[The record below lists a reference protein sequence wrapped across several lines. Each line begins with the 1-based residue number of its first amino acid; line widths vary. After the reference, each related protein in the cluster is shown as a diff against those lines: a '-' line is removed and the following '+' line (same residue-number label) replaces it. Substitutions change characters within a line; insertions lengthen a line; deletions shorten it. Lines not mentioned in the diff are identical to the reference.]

1 MSIVKSSG
9 AGESGS
15 TPFYNDVVTTSLR
28 LNQGSTLTRAY
39 GSSPTSNTTMS
50 FGGWVKL
57 TRINYANVFS
67 ATLGGSGVPQS
78 FFAINDDEKML
89 FQSWTGSANIFH
101 YISTQVFRDHGAW
114 YHFWFQIDTSDG
126 TAADRVK
133 IYVNGERMT
142 AFDTAVHVAGQN
154 DTIIGFNQNYTHYFG
169 HTNGT
174 YGVGAYFA
182 DWWFLDGQDV
192 SPVDTVGEFKKG
204 IFIPKQYSSP
214 TFGNKGWH
222 LEFKQ
227 TGSSAD
233 TSGIGADTR
242 DSGTKNHWTISGI
255 DSYDSALV
263 DSPENNFCILNLAAK
278 SAGLTLSEGNL
289 QTNNANDFALG
300 TFAVNSG
307 KWYYENYIN
316 STNGG
321 FAGVFEADDGVYKT
335 TIDDGGNNPDGYGY
349 YNNGNKLRDNS
360 YVSYGSSFQ
369 TAGDIIG
376 VALDMDN
383 GAIYFSKNGTWQ
395 GSATASEIAAGTTTN
410 AAYTGLSGSM
420 VARVGHYNN
429 NNPTVVNFGQD
440 PSFAGSITA
449 GTATPSDGAGKFK
462 YTPPTGFLALC
473 SANLQEPTIGPNS
486 NSNSTDHF
494 ETILYVG
501 NSASDGSGTTQN
513 ITGLDF
519 KPDWI
524 WVKNRDTAAD
534 HRTVDSSR
542 GEQKTLYISGYYSEN
557 EGNDGTTGITGFT
570 AASSAGAGGFVLG
583 SHTGFNKQNDDFVAY
598 NWKANGST
606 TSTISVGDVS
616 SGVPSIAST
625 VQVNSTAKF
634 SIVTFTGNNTND
646 ATIGHGLGTA
656 PEWIITKNRDDS
668 QVGGVDVHWRVFHKN
683 LSNVGTGQHTEFLS
697 RGLYEVEPGGHSNGY
712 IKTVAANTY
721 STHAANV
728 DSNAVNGSGDD
739 MIAYCFVGVE
749 GFSKF
754 GKYTGNG
761 STDGTF
767 IYLGFRPAWLM
778 YKRIDSTGN
787 WLIDD
792 NKTQT
797 FNPDSNYLIADGTD
811 QEGDTTTNT
820 AGHVFDMYSNGFK
833 MRNTNTG
840 RNADGG
846 TYIYMAFAHMPFKY
860 ANAR

>member
-9 AGESGS
+9 AGESGA
-15 TPFYNDVVTTSLR
+15 TNFYNEQVTTSLR

-39 GSSPTSNTTMS
+39 GTSPTSNTTMS

-114 YHFWFQIDTSDG
+114 YHFWFQIDTTDG

-142 AFDTAVHVAGQN
+142 AFDTAVHASSSV
-154 DTIIGFNQNYTHYFG
+154 TVIGFNQNYTHYFG

-174 YGVGAYFA
+174 YGVGAYLA

-204 IFIPKQYSSP
+204 IFIPKSYSA

-227 TGSSAD
+227 TGSGAD
-233 TSGIGADTR
+233 SSGIGADT
-242 DSGTKNHWTISGI
+242 SGVGNHWTISGV

-278 SAGLTLSEGNL
+278 SAGVTLSEGNL

-307 KWYYENYIN
+307 KWYYENLIN

-349 YNNGNKLRDNS
+349 YNNGNKLRDNT
-360 YVSYGSSFQ
+360 YTSYGSSFQ

-410 AAYTGLSGSM
+410 AAFTGLSGSM

-429 NNPTVVNFGQD
+429 NDATVVNFGQD
-440 PSFAGSITA
+440 SSFAGTITA

-473 SANLQEPTIGPNS
+473 SANLAEPTIGPNS
-486 NSNSTDHF
+486 SQNSTDNF

-501 NSASDGSGTTQN
+501 NSANDSSGTTQN

-524 WVKNRDTAAD
+524 WVKNRDTSAD
-534 HRTVDSSR
+534 HRTVDSNR
-542 GEQKTLYISGYYSEN
+542 GEQKTLYISDAYIQNAGS
-557 EGNDGTTGITGFT
+557 DGTDGITAFT
-570 AASSAGAGGFVLG
+570 AASSAGAGGFVVG
-583 SHTGFNKQNDDFVAY
+583 QHTGFNKQNDDFVAW
-598 NWKANGST
+598 NWKANGGTNST
-606 TSTISVGDVS
+606 NNNG
-616 SGVPSIAST
+616 SIQST
-625 VQVNSTAKF
+625 VQVNTTAGF
-634 SIVTFTGNNTND
+634 SIVTYTGN
-646 ATIGHGLGTA
+646 ATAGATVGHGLGAVPQWYFVKSISLATGWVVYHKDQNASPQNGYTLLNLPDDFFDTVVWNDTA
-656 PEWIITKNRDDS
+656 PTS
-668 QVGGVDVHWRVFHKN
+668 SVFS
-683 LSNVGTGQHTEFLS
+683 LG
-697 RGLYEVEPGGHSNGY
+697 
-712 IKTVAANTY
+712 
-721 STHAANV
+721 
-728 DSNAVNGSGDD
+728 GSGYSSNNASATYV
-739 MIAYCFVGVE
+739 AYCFVGVE
-749 GFSKF
+749 GYSKF

-767 IYLGFRPAWLM
+767 IYLGFRPALII
-778 YKRIDSTGN
+778 YKRIGASGN
-787 WLIDD
+787 WLMDD

-811 QEGDTTTNT
+811 QEGDTTSISS
-820 AGHVFDMYSNGFK
+820 GHVFDMYSNGFK
-833 MRNTNTG
+833 MRNTNSA
-840 RNADGG
+840 RNADGV